1 MTESPSRPGGGR
13 TSAVRIAL
21 LYPELLGTYGDRGN
35 ARVLVQRLAWRGLPV
50 ELVEAPWGVPAP
62 ASCDIYVLGGGEDS
76 PQASAAAALI
86 AEGAVH
92 RAVDDGAAVLGICAG
107 FQILGH
113 SFFGPDGKA
122 RPGLGLLDCTTARR
136 ATPRI
141 VGEILVES
149 NPDAWAGGGGAAQ
162 RLPALSGYENHA
174 GLTDLGA
181 GATPLGRVDVGVG
194 NGDGTEGAIGGR
206 VVGTYLHGPVLA
218 RNPALAD
225 MILSWFADELEPLD
239 DSEISALREERR
251 QFVAAE
257 AARRT
262 TRRKLRAPN
271 RYLAGGRSKGAARDD
286 EVRGEVPFGWRG
298 YRRRKMA
305 SMALPNA
312 ANFSV

>member
-1 MTESPSRPGGGR
+1 VPENPSVPSARRSPD
-13 TSAVRIAL
+13 SAVRVAL

-35 ARVLVQRLAWRGLPV
+35 ARVLVQRLAWRGVPA
-50 ELVEAPWGVPAP
+50 ELVEAPWGEAVP

-86 AEGAVH
+86 SEGVLH
-92 RAVDDGAAVLGICAG
+92 RAVEDGAAVLGICAG

-113 SFFGPDGKA
+113 SFFGPDGAA

-141 VGEILVES
+141 VGEILVDA
-149 NPDAWAGGGGAAQ
+149 NPDVG
-162 RLPALSGYENHA
+162 LPPLSGYENHA
-174 GLTDLGA
+174 GLTDLGS
-181 GATPLGRVDVGVG
+181 GATPLGRVNVGVG

-206 VVGTYLHGPVLA
+206 VVGTYLHGPALA

-225 MILSWFADELEPLD
+225 LILSWFVGELEPLD
-239 DSEISALREERR
+239 DSEITQLREERR

-257 AARRT
+257 STRRSS
-262 TRRKLRAPN
+262 RRKL
-271 RYLAGGRSKGAARDD
+271 GDT
-286 EVRGEVPFGWRG
+286 PFGWRARG

-305 SMALPNA
+305 SIEAPSP
-312 ANFSV
+312 ANLSV

>member
-1 MTESPSRPGGGR
+1 MTDTVGADGR
-13 TSAVRIAL
+13 HHPSAVRVAL

-35 ARVLVQRLAWRGLPV
+35 ARVLVQRLAWRGVPA
-50 ELVEAPWGVPAP
+50 ELVEAPWGEPVP

-86 AEGAVH
+86 AEGVLN

-113 SFFGPDGKA
+113 SFFGPDGAA
-122 RPGLGLLDCTTARR
+122 RPGIGLLDCTTARR
-136 ATPRI
+136 ASPRI
-141 VGEILVES
+141 VGEILVEPNS
-149 NPDAWAGGGGAAQ
+149 DAWGGGGGAEPS
-162 RLPALSGYENHA
+162 LPALSGYENHA

-181 GATPLGRVDVGVG
+181 GATPLGKVEVGVG

-225 MILSWFADELEPLD
+225 LILSWFAGEKLEPLD
-239 DSEISALREERR
+239 DSEIADLREERR

-257 AARRT
+257 Q
-262 TRRKLRAPN
+262 TRRSSRT
-271 RYLAGGRSKGAARDD
+271 
-286 EVRGEVPFGWRG
+286 PFGWRG
-298 YRRRKMA
+298 YRRRRMA
-305 SMALPNA
+305 SIDRPRA

>member
-1 MTESPSRPGGGR
+1 VTDSTIR
-13 TSAVRIAL
+13 VAL

-35 ARVLVQRLAWRGLPV
+35 ALVLLQRLAWRGMPA
-50 ELVEAPWGVPAP
+50 ELVEAPWGEPAP

-86 AEGAVH
+86 AEGALH

-113 SFFGPDGKA
+113 SFFGPDGAA

-136 ATPRI
+136 VSPRI
-141 VGEILVES
+141 VGEILVE
-149 NPDAWAGGGGAAQ
+149 PDPAAWGDRGGAEAS
-162 RLPALSGYENHA
+162 LPALSGYENHA
-174 GLTDLGA
+174 GLTDLGPDA
-181 GATPLGRVDVGVG
+181 APLGRVDVGVG

-225 MILSWFADELEPLD
+225 RLLSWVAGDLQPLD
-239 DSEISALREERR
+239 DGEVDDLREERR

-257 AARRT
+257 GARRPA
-262 TRRKLRAPN
+262 RKRL
-271 RYLAGGRSKGAARDD
+271 GIS
-286 EVRGEVPFGWRG
+286 PFGWRG
-298 YRRRKMA
+298 YRRTMSSTERP
-305 SMALPNA
+305 SA

>member
-1 MTESPSRPGGGR
+1 MADR
-13 TSAVRIAL
+13 TSAVRVAL

-35 ARVLVQRLAWRGLPV
+35 ARVLVQRLTWRGLPV

-86 AEGAVH
+86 SEGVVH
-92 RAVDDGAAVLGICAG
+92 RAVEDGAAVLGICAG

-141 VGEILVES
+141 VGEILVEA
-149 NPDAWAGGGGAAQ
+149 NPVVG
-162 RLPALSGYENHA
+162 LPALSGYENHA

-225 MILSWFADELEPLD
+225 MILSWFAGELEPLD
-239 DSEISALREERR
+239 DSEISELREERR

-257 AARRT
+257 VARRT
-262 TRRKLRAPN
+262 SRRKL
-271 RYLAGGRSKGAARDD
+271 
-286 EVRGEVPFGWRG
+286 GEVPFGWRG